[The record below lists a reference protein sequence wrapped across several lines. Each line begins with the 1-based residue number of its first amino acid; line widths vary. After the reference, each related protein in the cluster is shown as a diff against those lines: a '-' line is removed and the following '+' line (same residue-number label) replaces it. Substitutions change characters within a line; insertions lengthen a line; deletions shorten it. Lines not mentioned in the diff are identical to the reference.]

1 MDVNAPPD
9 APRIAAA
16 GWARLRAGDSHGAMR
31 DFKAALALD
40 PDHVDAHIGLCQ
52 TLLNAGDLAAAEAQV
67 RALMGVSPLIPAAHR
82 LRALVLRRRR
92 RPREA
97 LKSARQAVALD
108 PREPF
113 GYHVLA
119 ACLHGLNRRRAAL
132 EIIAEGREIAPDY
145 VVLVAQQARLLLEM
159 RGARAAERVI
169 EAALSQ
175 GLDSDYV
182 LVNAGLILLAR
193 GRLEEARNLLGE
205 TLRHDANQEEAIS
218 LYLLTDPRKYRLLR
232 AGLRFRYWR
241 REKPVVG
248 GVVWIGAW
256 GAFLI
261 ATGLL
266 VGATQMSAG
275 VIGLGYG
282 LFWRTQ
288 YAAHRREV
296 QAHFVAPKLKPGF

>member
-9 APRIAAA
+9 AARVAAA
-16 GWARLRAGDSHGAMR
+16 GWARLRAGDSQGAIR
-31 DFKAALALD
+31 DFKAALAID
-40 PDHVDAHIGLCQ
+40 PEHVDSLIGLCQ
-52 TLLNAGDLAAAEAQV
+52 ALLNTGDLAGAENEV
-67 RALMGVSPLIPAAHR
+67 KALMRVSPLIPAAHR
-82 LRALVLRRRR
+82 LRALVVRRRH

-119 ACLHGLNRRRAAL
+119 ACLHGLNRRREAL
-132 EIIAEGREIAPDY
+132 KIIAEGREIAPGY
-145 VVLVAQQARLLLEM
+145 VVLAAQQARLVLET
-159 RGARAAERVI
+159 RGARAAEPLI
-169 EAALSQ
+169 EAALKLD
-175 GLDSDYV
+175 LDSDYV

-193 GRLEEARNLLGE
+193 GRLQEARNLLGE
-205 TLRHDANQEEAIS
+205 TLRHDASQEEAIS

-232 AGLRFRYWR
+232 AVLQFRYWQ

-248 GVVWIGAW
+248 GVVWVGAW
-256 GAFLI
+256 AAFLL

-275 VIGLGYG
+275 VVGLAYG

-288 YAAHRREV
+288 YGAHRREV
-296 QAHFVAPKLKPGF
+296 RAHFVAPKLKPGF